1 MQVSVVIYRGEDYS
15 NYHDALK
22 DGAVYD
28 YILPKSFSDLSVSDF
43 QVDKAMSVA
52 DMLGQSSIVAVIIGN
67 GHVYGEIEFGNI
79 NFDSLEALKPDAFK
93 SMTKYSVIGWNYET
107 GMGAKTIVA
116 FPSNTPM
123 EDVYNEVNGNFRKI
137 AEKRCGNADK
147 LWVTGI
153 IKIVGDN
160 PETYV
165 PDEVSPE
172 YDEYGFEREK
182 KYSFSISTNTIWFDG
197 DNGELMAYN
206 YNEAREKAQNVIRK
220 RIEQI
225 NRKLDGLDIF
235 NIDLE
240 EIEINEIE

>member
-52 DMLGQSSIVAVIIGN
+52 DMLGQPSIVAVIIGN

-93 SMTKYSVIGWNYET
+93 SMTKYS
-107 GMGAKTIVA
+107 
-116 FPSNTPM
+116 
-123 EDVYNEVNGNFRKI
+123 
-137 AEKRCGNADK
+137 
-147 LWVTGI
+147 
-153 IKIVGDN
+153 
-160 PETYV
+160 
-165 PDEVSPE
+165 
-172 YDEYGFEREK
+172 
-182 KYSFSISTNTIWFDG
+182 FSISTNTIWFDG

-206 YNEAREKAQNVIRK
+206 YNDAREKAQNVIRK

-240 EIEINEIE
+240 EIQIKEIE

>member
-1 MQVSVVIYRGEDYS
+1 MQVLVSIYRGEDYS

-28 YILPKSFSDLSVSDF
+28 YISPKSFSDLSVSDF

-52 DMLGQSSIVAVIIGN
+52 DMLGQPSIVAVIIGN
-67 GHVYGEIEFGNI
+67 GHIYGEIEFGNI

-137 AEKRCGNADK
+137 AEERCGNADR
-147 LWVTGI
+147 LWVAGI
-153 IKIVGDN
+153 TKIVGDN
-160 PETYV
+160 PETYAC
-165 PDEVSPE
+165 DESPE
-172 YDEYGFEREK
+172 YDEYGFEAK
-182 KYSFSISTNTIWFDG
+182 KKFRYSLTTHSIWFGG
-197 DNGELMAYN
+197 DNGEVVARN
-206 YNEAREKAQNVIRK
+206 YSEARELAMEKIETHINKINSRISDIDVIEVELNS
-220 RIEQI
+220 I
-225 NRKLDGLDIF
+225 
-235 NIDLE
+235 
-240 EIEINEIE
+240 EIEEA